1 MAFSRG
7 RERVYMAASIPSGM
21 SHLAPGFTPASFKR
35 RARGTP
41 VQLALEARPRLRVA
55 VSSGSGGLR

>member
-1 MAFSRG
+1 
-7 RERVYMAASIPSGM
+7 MAASIPSGM